1 MKNTHLKL
9 AMVIVGISL
18 GGTVQAQ
25 STLEGVWKIEEIT
38 IVGGEDDGTYSSPQP
53 GLYIFTEQHYSTL
66 IVTGG
71 SPRKLFSYES
81 TDEEKLAAFVN
92 FHANAGTYQVAG
104 STLTVQASVAKVP
117 NGMTGE
123 AFTYEYSL
131 DGDSLTLVLA
141 GAAWAAGDTEITYR
155 LSRLE

>member
-1 MKNTHLKL
+1 MKNTRLKL

-25 STLEGVWKIEEIT
+25 STLEGVWKIEEIM

-66 IVTGG
+66 LVTGG

-92 FHANAGTYQVAG
+92 FHATAGTYQVAG
-104 STLTVQASVAKVP
+104 STLTVLASVAKVP
-117 NGMTGE
+117 NAMTGN